1 MAGNLAFDP
10 PGGVQWSE
18 LKVDYILNSVQG
30 TTSAVERRLYSESAG
45 GNWCGIVIGLMTT
58 ACT

>member
-45 GNWCGIVIGLMTT
+45 GNWCGILIVP
-58 ACT
+58 